1 METTIRKGNKPFY
14 GDAIFSHGISR
25 SGYFNKRESEE
36 LQEYGATFE
45 ALLSGAL
52 APDNEEESA
61 FIAGMKIQNESD
73 LYAVKLWNKYLQSV
87 IKSKC
92 HHGFMLSEA
101 SARSSQTIELEGAA

>member
-1 METTIRKGNKPFY
+1 METSIRKGSKPFY

-36 LQEYGATFE
+36 LQEYGVTFE

-52 APDNEEESA
+52 VPENEEELA
-61 FIAGMKIQNESD
+61 FISGMQIQNESE
-73 LYAVKLWNKYLQSV
+73 LYSVRLWNKYLQSV

-92 HHGFMLSEA
+92 HHGFMISEA
-101 SARSSQTIELEGAA
+101 NARSHTYALEGAA